1 MVKRQIKVVYAVE
14 KTVELPPRLSSEWF
28 DLFVEVLSHP
38 AEGGWKAPTKT
49 ELMQAYLEGDPD
61 YLIESVETE
70 MVALRAGVLS
80 TKDAFLLQAGDIEY
94 DERWA
99 PDDEE
104 GELLDEVDIARDD
117 A

>member
-1 MVKRQIKVVYAVE
+1 
-14 KTVELPPRLSSEWF
+14 
-28 DLFVEVLSHP
+28 
-38 AEGGWKAPTKT
+38 
-49 ELMQAYLEGDPD
+49 
-61 YLIESVETE
+61 